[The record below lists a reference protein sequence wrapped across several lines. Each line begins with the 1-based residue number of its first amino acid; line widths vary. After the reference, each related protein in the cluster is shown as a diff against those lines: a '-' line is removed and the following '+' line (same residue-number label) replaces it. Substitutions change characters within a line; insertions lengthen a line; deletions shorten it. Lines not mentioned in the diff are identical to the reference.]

1 MKGSVNERRQFP
13 YRPTRVESGGRTA
26 VVGGGGDE
34 EVLQRKGEEKRTRQH
49 NQNIQGETG
58 GTRNAIESMQP
69 RG

>member
-1 MKGSVNERRQFP
+1 MKGGNSLIGQHERSR
-13 YRPTRVESGGRTA
+13 GGRTA

>member
-1 MKGSVNERRQFP
+1 MKGGNSLIGQHEWSR
-13 YRPTRVESGGRTA
+13 GGA
-26 VVGGGGDE
+26 HGGGGE

-49 NQNIQGETG
+49 NQNIQRETG

>member
-1 MKGSVNERRQFP
+1 MKGGNSLIGQHEWSR
-13 YRPTRVESGGRTA
+13 GGRTA
-26 VVGGGGDE
+26 VMGGGGGGE

-49 NQNIQGETG
+49 NQNIQRETG

>member
-1 MKGSVNERRQFP
+1 M
-13 YRPTRVESGGRTA
+13 GGRTA
-26 VVGGGGDE
+26 VGGGGGE

-49 NQNIQGETG
+49 NQNIQRETG